1 MGIRR
6 KDQEDYLLRLIQ
18 QAAEALRRLRERL
31 THAAES
37 PEAVRHDAAAA
48 TDALL
53 GAEAPL
59 LRRLD
64 ARSAARLVGHAGQV
78 RAWAELLEVQADAA
92 RAALDVE
99 AAGALGARAKAL
111 REAVAELWPE
121 EGDAVL

>member
-6 KDQEDYLLRLIQ
+6 RDQEDHILRLIQ
-18 QAAEALRRLRERL
+18 QAGEVLRRLRERL

-37 PEAVRHDAAAA
+37 PEAVRQEAASA

-53 GAEAPL
+53 GGEAPL

-64 ARSAARLVGHAGQV
+64 ARSAARLVGHAGQL
-78 RAWAELLEVQADAA
+78 RAWAELLDVQADAA

-111 REAVAELWPE
+111 REAVAELWPDE
-121 EGDAVL
+121 TAPG

>member
-6 KDQEDYLLRLIQ
+6 NDQDDYLLRLIR

-31 THAAES
+31 TQSADS
-37 PEAVRHDAAAA
+37 PDAVRQEAASAM
-48 TDALL
+48 DALL
-53 GAEAPL
+53 GAESPL

-64 ARSAARLVGHAGQV
+64 ARSAARLLGHAGQV
-78 RAWAELLEVQADAA
+78 RAWAELLDVQSDAA

-99 AAGALGARAKAL
+99 AAGALGARARAL

-121 EGDAVL
+121 EGDAAG

>member
-6 KDQEDYLLRLIQ
+6 NDQDDYLLRLIR

-53 GAEAPL
+53 GVEAPL

-64 ARSAARLVGHAGQV
+64 ARSAARLLGHPGHV

-92 RAALDVE
+92 RAALEVE
-99 AAGALGARAKAL
+99 AAGSLGARAKAL
-111 REAVAELWPE
+111 REAVVELWPE
-121 EGDAVL
+121 EGDAEG